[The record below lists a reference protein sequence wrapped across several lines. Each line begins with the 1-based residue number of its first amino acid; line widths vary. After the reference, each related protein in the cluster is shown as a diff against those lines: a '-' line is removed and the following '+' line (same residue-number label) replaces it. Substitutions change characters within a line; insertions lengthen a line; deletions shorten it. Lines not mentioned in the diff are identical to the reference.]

1 MKPKLISTALLL
13 VTVAPSALAAGDEG
27 ETNAQAKSRRL
38 LVAPVRHLPLTTMPT
53 RPALAVNESKEGSL
67 DYDSAMMVVTQRFSA
82 MLAAIAEA
90 VKGGELSS
98 EQAMEMSVEQ
108 YQLAH
113 MQFELLSLWR
123 EIEEQD
129 LAGSPDAQTKPDLS
143 QENEI
148 VMVKLPFSSLQ
159 VNKSLSAYLSLTPS
173 QVEAIQQIL
182 IRQRKNREPLKNA
195 ATDYKREAGC
205 NW

>member
-1 MKPKLISTALLL
+1 
-13 VTVAPSALAAGDEG
+13 
-27 ETNAQAKSRRL
+27 
-38 LVAPVRHLPLTTMPT
+38 
-53 RPALAVNESKEGSL
+53 
-67 DYDSAMMVVTQRFSA
+67 